1 MFRKFPHGMSCW
13 AAIPCGIEWGAI
25 DLERV
30 RRLKGAIQRIAPGLA
45 FRV

>member
-30 RRLKGAIQRIAPGLA
+30 RRLKVVGAGL
-45 FRV
+45 VILMKT